1 MKKNEKKALVAK
13 KSNNKTKKS
22 VKKYTK
28 RKAVKT
34 AAEKDNLFFK
44 MKDAD
49 GRMLIEGDTVVLLS
63 NGIELVDMDTLEDV
77 TGVISKFDESGH
89 ALVNGQEYTSNEMRR
104 YTVWLY
110 KILFKEILIVESE
123 RDVWL

>member
-22 VKKYTK
+22 VKKCTK
-28 RKAVKT
+28 RKAIKT
-34 AAEKDNLFFK
+34 AAEKDNIFFK
-44 MKDAD
+44 MTDAD

-104 YTVWLY
+104 YTV
-110 KILFKEILIVESE
+110 
-123 RDVWL
+123 

>member
-13 KSNNKTKKS
+13 KSNNKTNKS

-28 RKAVKT
+28 RKAIKT
-34 AAEKDNLFFK
+34 AVEKDNIFFK

-77 TGVISKFDESGH
+77 TGVISKFNESGH

-104 YTVWLY
+104 YTV
-110 KILFKEILIVESE
+110 
-123 RDVWL
+123 

>member
-13 KSNNKTKKS
+13 KSNKKS

-34 AAEKDNLFFK
+34 AAAEKDNIFFK

-104 YTVWLY
+104 YTV
-110 KILFKEILIVESE
+110 
-123 RDVWL
+123 

>member
-1 MKKNEKKALVAK
+1 MKKIEKKAIVAK

-22 VKKYTK
+22 ARKYTK

-34 AAEKDNLFFK
+34 AAGKDNLFFK

-49 GRMLIEGDTVVLLS
+49 GRMLMEGDTVVLLN

-77 TGVISKFDESGH
+77 TGVISKFNEESGH

-104 YTVWLY
+104 YTV
-110 KILFKEILIVESE
+110 
-123 RDVWL
+123 

>member
-13 KSNNKTKKS
+13 NSNNKTNKS

-28 RKAVKT
+28 RKAIKT
-34 AAEKDNLFFK
+34 AVEKDNLFFK
-44 MKDAD
+44 MTDAD

-77 TGVISKFDESGH
+77 TGVIKKFDESGH

-104 YTVWLY
+104 YTV
-110 KILFKEILIVESE
+110 
-123 RDVWL
+123 

>member
-13 KSNNKTKKS
+13 KSNNKTNKS

-28 RKAVKT
+28 RKAIKT
-34 AAEKDNLFFK
+34 AVEKDNLFFK
-44 MKDAD
+44 MTDAD
-49 GRMLIEGDTVVLLS
+49 GRMLMEGDTVVLLS

-89 ALVNGQEYTSNEMRR
+89 ALVNGQEYTSNEMRS
-104 YTVWLY
+104 YTV
-110 KILFKEILIVESE
+110 
-123 RDVWL
+123 

>member
-1 MKKNEKKALVAK
+1 MKKNEKNALVAK

-22 VKKYTK
+22 VRKYTK
-28 RKAVKT
+28 RKAVK
-34 AAEKDNLFFK
+34 AAGGKDNLFFK

-49 GRMLIEGDTVVLLS
+49 GRMLMEGDTVVLLN

-77 TGVISKFDESGH
+77 TGVISKFDEESGH

-104 YTVWLY
+104 YTV
-110 KILFKEILIVESE
+110 
-123 RDVWL
+123 

>member
-1 MKKNEKKALVAK
+1 MKKNEKKAIVAK

-22 VKKYTK
+22 VRKYTK

-34 AAEKDNLFFK
+34 AAGKDNLFFK

-49 GRMLIEGDTVVLLS
+49 GRMLMEGDTVVLLN

-104 YTVWLY
+104 YTV
-110 KILFKEILIVESE
+110 
-123 RDVWL
+123 

>member
-1 MKKNEKKALVAK
+1 MKKNEKKAFVAK
-13 KSNNKTKKS
+13 KSNKKS

-104 YTVWLY
+104 YTV
-110 KILFKEILIVESE
+110 
-123 RDVWL
+123 